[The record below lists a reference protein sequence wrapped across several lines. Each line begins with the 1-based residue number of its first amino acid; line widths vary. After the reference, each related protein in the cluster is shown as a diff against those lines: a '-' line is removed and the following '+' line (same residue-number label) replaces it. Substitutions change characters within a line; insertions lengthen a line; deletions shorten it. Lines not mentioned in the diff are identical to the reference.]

1 MGEQKPTI
9 ILVPEGPFTQL
20 LGNSIPNYHTTEGT
34 MGPNSLMVVYVNPL
48 PEAPNHVNVPHIG
61 ETMSEGGV
69 GGHRGESGPL
79 NRHRKQACFIEK
91 QVVS

>member
-1 MGEQKPTI
+1 MGLT
-9 ILVPEGPFTQL
+9 
-20 LGNSIPNYHTTEGT
+20 N
-34 MGPNSLMVVYVNPL
+34 

-79 NRHRKQACFIEK
+79 NRYRKQACFIEK